1 VAPTQE
7 AAKHTQVA
15 LAARR
20 VARRR
25 GRKTEATVDGTKKEK
40 SGSTKTSNSNLTQQL
55 ASTAPI
61 EKRKL

>member
-1 VAPTQE
+1 MAPTQE

-40 SGSTKTSNSNLTQQL
+40 GGSTKTPNNNPKHQPHFV
-55 ASTAPI
+55 AG
-61 EKRKL
+61 